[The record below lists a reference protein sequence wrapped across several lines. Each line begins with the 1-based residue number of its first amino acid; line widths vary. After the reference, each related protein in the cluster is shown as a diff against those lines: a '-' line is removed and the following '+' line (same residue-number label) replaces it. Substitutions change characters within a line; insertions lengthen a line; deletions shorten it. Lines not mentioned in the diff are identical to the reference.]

1 MSSFD
6 TVLSMLLAF
15 VYWLLIA
22 LVTLRILMKRR
33 AVSSSM
39 AWLLI
44 IYIIPLFGVI
54 AYGLFGEL
62 HLGKKRAEYV
72 KKRWPLALAWLSE
85 LKKTKDIFC
94 TTTTPLSDP
103 LFQLCERIQGVPAT
117 RDNQLQVITS
127 TEETLKSLIH
137 DVNNAKATIDI
148 VFYIWNCGGLADDF
162 AEAVMAAS
170 QRGVRCRVMLD
181 SAGSFRF
188 FYTPLAK
195 RMRDAGIEL
204 IEVLKVNIF
213 RMFLRRMDLRQ
224 HRKMVIIDTHIA
236 YLGSMNMVDPR
247 YFKQDYGVG
256 QWIDL
261 MIRISG
267 PVSLIMEVIYT
278 SDWGNETGEHITP
291 PIPESLPSYP
301 VEETGHTVHIIPS
314 GPGYPED
321 MILQVLL
328 TAVYSARKE
337 LVMVTPYFV
346 PSDDLLRAICTAALR
361 GVKVSLIVPAKSDSL
376 MVGWASRAFYSE
388 LLAAGVKIYKFKDGL
403 LHTKCITVDGQLNL
417 IGSVNLD
424 NRSLWLNFEITAV
437 IDDAELGQQMTMIQR
452 EYIEGSKPLSIFE
465 WQKRSLLHRI
475 IERLFYFFSPLL

>member
-1 MSSFD
+1 MSTFY
-6 TVLSMLLAF
+6 TALSMLLVF

-22 LVTLRILMKRR
+22 LVTLRIVMKPR

-39 AWLLI
+39 AWLFI
-44 IYIIPLFGVI
+44 IYIIPLLGVI
-54 AYGLFGEL
+54 AYALLGEL
-62 HLGKKRAEYV
+62 HLGKKRAEHA

-94 TTTTPLSDP
+94 TSTTQLSAP
-103 LFQLCERIQGVPAT
+103 LFQLCEHRQGVPAT
-117 RDNQLQVITS
+117 RDNQLKVITS
-127 TEETLKSLIH
+127 ADKTLKSLIH
-137 DVNNAKATIDI
+137 DINEAKISIDI
-148 VFYIWNCGGLADDF
+148 VFYIWNRGGLADEV
-162 AEAVMAAS
+162 AEAVMAAA

-188 FYTPLAK
+188 FYSPFAK
-195 RMRDAGIEL
+195 RMRDAGVEL

-236 YLGSMNMVDPR
+236 YLGSMNLVDPR
-247 YFKQDYGVG
+247 YFKQDSGVG

-261 MIRISG
+261 MIRITG
-267 PVSLIMEVIYT
+267 PVSLMMKVIYA
-278 SDWGNETGEHITP
+278 SDWEAETGQNTTP
-291 PIPESLPSYP
+291 PIPDSLPTYP
-301 VEETGHTVHIIPS
+301 TEETGHAVHIIPS

-328 TAVYSARKE
+328 TAVYSARKK
-337 LVMVTPYFV
+337 LVLVTPYFV
-346 PSDDLLRAICTAALR
+346 PSDDLLHAICTAAMR
-361 GVKVSLIVPAKSDSL
+361 GIDVSLIVPAKSDSI
-376 MVGWASRAFYSE
+376 MVGWASRAFYAE
-388 LLAAGVKIYKFKDGL
+388 LLLAGVKIYKFKDGL
-403 LHTKCITVDGQLNL
+403 LHTKCITVDDQLNL

-437 IDDAELGQQMTMIQR
+437 IDDAELGQQMAAIQR
-452 EYIEGSKPLSIFE
+452 EYIAGSEMLTIDD